1 MLNIG
6 YIIPL
11 VCFWNT
17 ITNQIS
23 KYNQELISNNIVS
36 LIHCLLFTAHHN
48 YDYNVDYAAHMSI
61 GYYAYDLIYIITCIY
76 KVKSKDEFK
85 RRFPFI
91 LHHVIGIYLLTASQT
106 GESKYHI
113 LYGYNVLETSN
124 IMLYVSY
131 HLHKKYANYLHL
143 NIISEFFQLLWY
155 SYFRIIKLSSFIY
168 TNQTFFLQFHSTTR
182 VVVVILHFMG
192 IIWTYKLVKKNI
204 KNFNV
209 LRGMYGYSG
218 GGCSALLDS
227 KCKINNND

>member
-11 VCFWNT
+11 ICFWHT
-17 ITNQIS
+17 ITNEIS

-48 YDYNVDYAAHMSI
+48 YDYNVDYAVHMSI
-61 GYYAYDLIYIITCIY
+61 VYYIYDLLYIFTCIY
-76 KVKSKDEFK
+76 RVKSKDEFK

-91 LHHVIGIYLLTASQT
+91 LHHLIGIYLLNASQT
-106 GESKYHI
+106 GESKHH
-113 LYGYNVLETSN
+113 LLCGYNILETSN

-131 HLHKKYANYLHL
+131 HLHKNYANYVHL
-143 NIISEFFQLLWY
+143 NIISEFFQMLWY

-168 TNQTFFLQFHSTTR
+168 VNQTFFLQFHSTTR
-182 VVVVILHFMG
+182 GVIIILHFMG
-192 IIWTYKLVKKNI
+192 IIWSYKLVKKNI

-209 LRGMYGYSG
+209 LKGIYS
-218 GGCSALLDS
+218 S
-227 KCKINNND
+227 KSNE

>member
-131 HLHKKYANYLHL
+131 HIHKNYL
-143 NIISEFFQLLWY
+143 
-155 SYFRIIKLSSFIY
+155 R
-168 TNQTFFLQFHSTTR
+168 
-182 VVVVILHFMG
+182 
-192 IIWTYKLVKKNI
+192 
-204 KNFNV
+204 
-209 LRGMYGYSG
+209 
-218 GGCSALLDS
+218 ALLI
-227 KCKINNND
+227 CYL